1 MTLDWSQFCELVEGD
16 DGKSVSEPLPPL
28 NKNMVNI
35 NKVNINKVSINKV
48 NINKVNMDKVKNRT
62 NKSFA

>member
-28 NKNMVNI
+28 DKNMVNMD
-35 NKVNINKVSINKV
+35 NINMV

-62 NKSFA
+62 NKSFE